1 MHRYNKPEGL
11 QAWIEREKLTPT
23 SVAFVDDNSDNAFS
37 MFLFCNGRDSPT
49 VATEARAVSNVRET
63 GLMVLR
69 SHCVAVASLEKQ
81 AAAAAAGLSDKDTA
95 GAAPTA
101 ALVVSSL
108 WYPPEASS
116 FEENYDAQTRE
127 LLLKLSRGRV
137 GESTDLAALKL
148 T

>member
-1 MHRYNKPEGL
+1 MIGL
-11 QAWIEREKLTPT
+11 R
-23 SVAFVDDNSDNAFS
+23 
-37 MFLFCNGRDSPT
+37 
-49 VATEARAVSNVRET
+49 
-63 GLMVLR
+63 VLR

-81 AAAAAAGLSDKDTA
+81 AAAAAAGSSDKDTA

-137 GESTDLAALKL
+137 GESADLAALKL